1 MPSTQLLRTGDVA
14 VRDAPRAPN
23 PFNIYSAAGTPVD
36 PATTSTP
43 KFNVLEAPAVS
54 LSLSDTLTPADFA
67 SVFDICASIEKTIAS
82 LDNYASSARAS
93 RDIYTPNT
101 SLAPA
106 TSDSRPITLLLLG
119 PRPSTPAIQLHACHA
134 DANTMNAFRD
144 SRAEDRSWPR
154 GVPSCNVPDDV
165 KASREAATPSMDLA
179 LLHAHYRRQFQP
191 ESLPPVQRQAPAA
204 ARNVRGGVISAAIRA
219 ASQGQAQKR
228 PLLRHECVIRVEVG
242 RTPRDGP
249 SAKKVVGRSLGV
261 GKREI
266 DVEGAVLGAG
276 IQFARKP
283 IFVRPNDDGLPGV
296 IESGMVE
303 EGGERPLGCYVCFT
317 NGRPP
322 LVRQHCV

>member
-1 MPSTQLLRTGDVA
+1 MPSTSTQLLRTGDVA
-14 VRDAPRAPN
+14 VRDAPKAPN
-23 PFNIYSAAGTPVD
+23 PLNIYSAAGTPVD

-54 LSLSDTLTPADFA
+54 LSLSDMLTPADFA
-67 SVFDICASIEKTIAS
+67 SVFDICASVEKTIAS

-134 DANTMNAFRD
+134 DANTMNAFRE

-165 KASREAATPSMDLA
+165 KASREAATPCMDLA

-191 ESLPPVQRQAPAA
+191 ESLPPVQKQAHAA
-204 ARNVRGGVISAAIRA
+204 VRNVRGGVISAAIRA
-219 ASQGQAQKR
+219 ASQGQGQKR

-249 SAKKVVGRSLGV
+249 SAKKGVRACFQSLYRESMFHERMRRVAGYASDVMSQGRSALGR
-261 GKREI
+261 GSGRGGRGGPGNQRERTPSNE
-266 DVEGAVLGAG
+266 VSSNV
-276 IQFARKP
+276 
-283 IFVRPNDDGLPGV
+283 V
-296 IESGMVE
+296 
-303 EGGERPLGCYVCFT
+303 
-317 NGRPP
+317 
-322 LVRQHCV
+322 